1 MKDYDMSVLYH
12 PDKINVVADTLIH
25 TTMGSVYHVE
35 EGKKDLV
42 KDVHRLACLGVRLKY
57 SPNSGFMVHNNSESS
72 LMVVVKSKKHLD
84 PLLLVLKELKE
95 SVLIKFN
102 ELFSQGGMVY
112 LGTKVDCVCRKYRN
126 ILFICVPPKCI
137 VILKR
142 FIGGMV

>member
-1 MKDYDMSVLYH
+1 M
-12 PDKINVVADTLIH
+12 
-25 TTMGSVYHVE
+25 E
-35 EGKKDLV
+35 ESKKD
-42 KDVHRLACLGVRLKY
+42 KDVHRLAQLDVRSEDYPKG
-57 SPNSGFMVHNNSESS
+57 GFMVHHNPKSP
-72 LMVVVKSKKHLD
+72 LVVEVKSKKHLD

>member
-1 MKDYDMSVLYH
+1 MSVLYH

-25 TTMGSVYHVE
+25 MTMGSMYHVE

-84 PLLLVLKELKE
+84 PLLMELKK
-95 SVLIKFN
+95 SVLSKSN
-102 ELFSQGGMVY
+102 ELFSKGGDCLLRYKSRLFV
-112 LGTKVDCVCRKYRN
+112 LGVDNMRER
-126 ILFICVPPKCI
+126 IFEETH
-137 VILKR
+137 
-142 FIGGMV
+142 G